1 MSTALQEELSEGL
14 VGFLS
19 KKVVPMM
26 VRPLIKLK
34 EVVMPSEKEKE
45 ASNSTMLATED
56 ESEPMT
62 LEGTLSY
69 KKGGKGNRKPFPW
82 KRRYVV
88 LDMADGGSVS
98 CFRVKDKSRKNM
110 LRQMY
115 TKLNRD
121 SNEMTVG
128 APSREN
134 EVCLYS
140 KCHCET

>member
-1 MSTALQEELSEGL
+1 MSTVLQEESSEGL

-19 KKVVPMM
+19 KKVIPMLM
-26 VRPLIKLK
+26 RPVIKLK
-34 EVVMPSEKEKE
+34 EVVLPSEKEKGVIDT
-45 ASNSTMLATED
+45 TMLSTED
-56 ESEPMT
+56 DSEPMT
-62 LEGTLSY
+62 LEGTLYY
-69 KKGGKGNRKPFPW
+69 KKGGKGKRKPFPW

-88 LDMADGGSVS
+88 LDMADGGSIS
-98 CFRVKDKSRKNM
+98 CFRVKDKFRKNM

-115 TKLNRD
+115 TKINRD

-140 KCHCET
+140 ECHGGA